1 MATASASTIDVADG
15 AAITVANLTATWT
28 LVDIATLLTLTLKE
42 QANDIDFSV
51 ATSMTT
57 LDYTGKLLY
66 NNAMDTQ
73 TNMVTITSSVLQN
86 LVIGD
91 GYIGSLTVSGAAA
104 LTDITTAGEI
114 VNTTIHA
121 NSALTEISLGHD
133 HLEGERAATVVVTSN
148 PQITTLNLSTV
159 NKIKTVTVSGNAS
172 LTALTMAGFSPA
184 AEPGANINVTIGQN
198 ALEAAYVTAIA
209 GSETTPY
216 SGASLTDT
224 TGLLCDIKEFITF
237 YSAQKDVNDN
247 ARSGSVSMSI
257 DIAKT
262 TNDAATPL
270 TRTLSVTL
278 SADTAAK
285 NGADSNAATAADNET
300 DGGPIDTIA
309 EMNSIIDSCS

>member
-104 LTDITTAGEI
+104 LTEITTAGAI

-133 HLEGERAATVVVTSN
+133 HLEGERAATVVVTTSN
-148 PQITTLNLSTV
+148 YN
-159 NKIKTVTVSGNAS
+159 
-172 LTALTMAGFSPA
+172 F
-184 AEPGANINVTIGQN
+184 E
-198 ALEAAYVTAIA
+198 
-209 GSETTPY
+209 SEY
-216 SGASLTDT
+216 
-224 TGLLCDIKEFITF
+224 C
-237 YSAQKDVNDN
+237 
-247 ARSGSVSMSI
+247 
-257 DIAKT
+257 
-262 TNDAATPL
+262 
-270 TRTLSVTL
+270 
-278 SADTAAK
+278 
-285 NGADSNAATAADNET
+285 
-300 DGGPIDTIA
+300 
-309 EMNSIIDSCS
+309 